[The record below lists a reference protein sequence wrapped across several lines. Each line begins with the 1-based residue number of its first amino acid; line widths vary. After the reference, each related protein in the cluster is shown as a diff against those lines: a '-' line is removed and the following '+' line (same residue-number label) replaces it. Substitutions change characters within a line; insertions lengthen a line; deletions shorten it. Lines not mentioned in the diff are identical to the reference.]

1 MTPCRSSSLNSAYAA
16 FSLAASRRLYFAATG
31 LPSVSMWC
39 CTLWITGGRSF
50 AVLKT
55 AEKSRSRLAIRMQ
68 VFCVTRAASGL
79 RTGALYADTATEGE
93 EEPTAATEGEEEPTA
108 AIEGEEESTAAREG
122 EEGSTAAT
130 EGEERSTA
138 ELAGSATNTAAGR
151 IPHLL
156 KELPPTGETS

>member
-1 MTPCRSSSLNSAYAA
+1 M
-16 FSLAASRRLYFAATG
+16 
-31 LPSVSMWC
+31 
-39 CTLWITGGRSF
+39 
-50 AVLKT
+50 LKT
-55 AEKSRSRLAIRMQ
+55 TEKSRSRLAIRTR
-68 VFCVTRAASGL
+68 VFCVTRVASGL

-108 AIEGEEESTAAREG
+108 AIEGEVESTAAREG
-122 EEGSTAAT
+122 EEG
-130 EGEERSTA
+130 STA